1 MNQVLIHFKE
11 SACLRLNL
19 LGLKY
24 TQSDGEL
31 NVIVDDVPYKVRDG
45 IYQDPD
51 EQLCEHYGIDYDY
64 VNCIE
69 AA

>member
-1 MNQVLIHFKE
+1 MNQVLIHFNE
-11 SACLRLNL
+11 SAYIHLNL

-24 TQSDGEL
+24 TQSNGEL
-31 NVIVDDVPYKVRDG
+31 NVIVNDIDSTN
-45 IYQDPD
+45 D
-51 EQLCEHYGIDYDY
+51 EELCTHYGIDYDY